1 MYNYIDFSQFRPD
14 EFLVYLRKS
23 RSDDPLLSVEEV
35 LARHET
41 ILDEWCIKNLGAKV
55 PEENKYR
62 EVVSGETIADRP
74 RVQEVLK
81 RIESPKIK
89 GVIIVEVQRL
99 GRPDLEDIGRLSK
112 LFRFTNTLVVTPPK
126 TYDLSDEYD
135 RDSFERELKRGN
147 EFLEYQKKIMN
158 RGKLLSV
165 SQGNYIASVPPY
177 GYDKVWIKE
186 GKEEYPT
193 LAINEEQALV
203 VRMIYNMYVNDD
215 MGWVNIC
222 HTLDDLGIKPPKGK
236 YWSPPT
242 IRDMLSNITYT
253 GMVVWNRR
261 KEVVVVE
268 DSEIIKTRPRAT
280 LGDYLIYKGKH
291 DAIISDELFEAA
303 QAKKGR
309 NHRAKSTTKV
319 RNPLAGLVY
328 CRCGRAMTLRQNKKS
343 GVDKCLPRLL
353 CDDQVHCGTGSCTF
367 EEMLKHVCAIL
378 ENSIADFEIKMNQND
393 ADSRKLHEDK
403 IKHLQKRLQNIN
415 EKELSQWEAQS
426 DPDPSK
432 RMPQAIFQQLNA
444 KLLKE
449 KEEVETALHNAY
461 ESMPAP
467 TTDYEKKIAMFSDA
481 LGALRDPNMDAA
493 KKNKLLKACIERIEY
508 YRPKPE
514 RTRRKPGEAKGTT
527 IKTPGGHWT
536 AFPIELEVK
545 LRV

>member
-1 MYNYIDFSQFRPD
+1 MYNYIDFSQYRPD

-35 LARHET
+35 LARHEA
-41 ILDEWCIKNLGAKV
+41 ILDEWCEKNLGAKV

-112 LFRFTNTLVVTPPK
+112 LFRFTSTLVVTPPK

-135 RDSFERELKRGN
+135 RDAFERELKRGN

-158 RGKLLSV
+158 RGRLLSV
-165 SQGNYIASVPPY
+165 SQGNYIASSPPY
-177 GYDKVWIKE
+177 GYNKVWIKE

-203 VRMIYNMYVNDD
+203 VKMIYNMYVNDD
-215 MGWVNIC
+215 MGYVNIC
-222 HTLDDLGIKPPKGK
+222 HTLDDLGIKPPKSEH
-236 YWSPPT
+236 WSPPT
-242 IRDMLSNITYT
+242 VRDMLTNITYT

-268 DSEIIKTRPRAT
+268 DSEIIKTRPRAIH
-280 LGDYLIYKGKH
+280 GDYLIYKGKH

-309 NHRAKSTTKV
+309 NHRAKSTTKI

-328 CRCGRAMTLRQNKKS
+328 CRCGRAMALRQNKKS
-343 GVDKCLPRLL
+343 GVDKNLPRLL

-378 ENSIADFEIKMNQND
+378 EQNIADFEIKMNQDD
-393 ADSRKLHEDK
+393 ADSRKLLEAN
-403 IKHLQKRLQNIN
+403 IKHLERRLKEIN
-415 EKELSQWEAQS
+415 ARELSQWEAQS

-432 RMPQAIFQQLNA
+432 RMPQVIFQQLNA

-449 KEEVETALHNAY
+449 KEEVELALHNACK
-461 ESMPAP
+461 SMPAP
-467 TTDYEKKIAMFSDA
+467 TNYEKNIAMFSDA
-481 LGALRDPNMDAA
+481 LNALRDPDVDAA

-514 RTRRKPGEAKGTT
+514 RTRRKPGEASGTT
-527 IKTPGGHWT
+527 IKTSGGHWT
-536 AFPIELEVK
+536 AYPIELSVK